1 MVAYVILFGDVHSVA
16 FLYMMCMHIET
27 FHISA
32 ITPNATMIIYGSLF
46 GVMHPTQCVFSNL
59 FTFAFL

>member
-16 FLYMMCMHIET
+16 FVYMMCMHIET

-32 ITPNATMIIYGSLF
+32 ITPNATLVVYVILF
-46 GVMHPTQCVFSNL
+46 GGMHCVVF
-59 FTFAFL
+59 FYT